1 VRVAVHVVKKLGR
14 RRGQLNALG
23 GLVYLQDSKSHT
35 RYLVDTGAAVSVL
48 PHSSPSPS
56 SGQPLTGADGK
67 PIASWGTVTRSLC
80 FGIRTFL
87 CTFIL
92 AAVSKPILGTDFLA
106 AHRLLVDPFSR
117 LVLDAVSL
125 KPLSAAVAVLP
136 SKFAAALCHI
146 TPAVRTLLASFPSII
161 GDGKATPRPLHG
173 VRHSVETTGRPVFAK
188 ARRLDPEKLRLAEAE
203 FRTLEKA
210 GIIRRSSSP
219 WSSPLHMVPK
229 QDGTWRPCGDYRRLN
244 LATKPDKYPLP
255 SILDLSAKLHGC
267 RYFSCIDLIKGYHQV
282 PMQEED
288 IEKTAI
294 ITPFGLW
301 EYLFMPF
308 GLTNAAQTFQR
319 LMDRLFRHLPFVFTY
334 LDDHLIASKTLEEHL
349 EHLSQFFT
357 ILQENGL
364 TINPSKCVF
373 AASSLKFLG
382 HQVSAAGIVPLARHV
397 TAIQDFPP
405 PSDLKGLQRF
415 LGMVNFYRQFL
426 PSIAQVLQPLTDFL
440 RGNPKVLAWSAEAAA
455 AFIAAKAALVS
466 VVPLSHPAPGAP
478 ISLAVDASDS
488 HVGGVLQ
495 QFQKKGWSPL
505 AFFSKKLSPTQAKYS
520 TFDRELLAA
529 HSAIRHFRFLLEGR
543 QFRLLT
549 DHKPLVAAMLR
560 VSPPWSARQQ
570 RHLSYIAEFT
580 SDIRHTSG
588 TANIVADALSRPSP
602 PTPPTAPVPPVMPS
616 ALPSPTPASLP
627 ISATSVESATAVAAA
642 QPVNF
647 SLIAAAQLTC
657 PDVAAMKLLP
667 SLSVVSQVVEGVE
680 ILGDVSTGVFRPLVP
695 PAFREQVFLHLHSI
709 SHPGIHASRRLVCR
723 SFCWS
728 HMSRDVTAWARS
740 CLSCQRSKV
749 HRHVHLQAAHIPVPA
764 RRFAH
769 LHIDLVGPLPLSSG
783 FSYLFTIVDRTTR
796 WAEAI
801 PLSTVTA
808 ADCAAALLQGWIQ
821 RFGVPA
827 TITSD
832 RGPQFTSQLWTAL
845 CKLLSIT
852 HVQTTAYHPQA
863 NGLVERLHRRVKDA
877 LRARSAAADWH
888 SHLPWVMM
896 GIRTAWREDSP
907 FSPAE
912 NVFGSQLVLPGQFLS
927 APESPSPSFLADFQG
942 LLAGRAPLPTIHN
955 TLPSAPDSLPEDLL
969 LSRFVLVRQDAVQ
982 PPLSPLYTG
991 PFLVLERSLHVFKLQ
1006 MGDRVDTVSTH
1017 RLKACHTPDNTPAA
1031 VPPKRGRPPAPP
1043 QPVAEDTAPRR
1054 RRVSFAWPPASSKP
1068 AKSSKT
1074 ITPTAPDKNFT
1085 PSILPL
1091 PSFHP
1096 SGRPARTVRRPE
1108 RYS

>member
-1 VRVAVHVVKKLGR
+1 
-14 RRGQLNALG
+14 
-23 GLVYLQDSKSHT
+23 
-35 RYLVDTGAAVSVL
+35 
-48 PHSSPSPS
+48 
-56 SGQPLTGADGK
+56 
-67 PIASWGTVTRSLC
+67 LC
-80 FGIRTFL
+80 FGVRTFL

-92 AAVSKPILGTDFLA
+92 AAVSKPILGSDFLA

-117 LVLDAVSL
+117 LVLDAVTL
-125 KPLSAAVAVLP
+125 KPLSAAVAALP
-136 SKFAAALCHI
+136 SKFAATLCHI
-146 TPAVRTLLASFPSII
+146 TPAVRTLLAAFPSII

-334 LDDHLIASKTLEEHL
+334 LDDHLIASRTLEEHL
-349 EHLSQFFT
+349 EHLSQFFA

-364 TINPSKCVF
+364 TINPAKCVF
-373 AASSLKFLG
+373 AVASLKFLG

-397 TAIQDFPP
+397 TAIQEFPP

-426 PSIAQVLQPLTDFL
+426 PSIAQVLQPLTDLL
-440 RGNPKVLAWSAEAAA
+440 RGNPKQLLWSAEAAA
-455 AFIAAKAALVS
+455 AFTAAKAALVS

-495 QFQKKGWSPL
+495 QYQQRGWSPL

-602 PTPPTAPVPPVMPS
+602 PSPPTAPSPNSCKPASVPVVTPS
-616 ALPSPTPASLP
+616 ALPYTKPATLP
-627 ISATSVESATAVAAA
+627 IAAASFESKAAVAAA
-642 QPVNF
+642 QPVDF
-647 SLIAAAQLTC
+647 SLIAAAQQSCTE
-657 PDVAAMKLLP
+657 VAAMRLLP
-667 SLSVVSQVVEGVE
+667 SLSVVSKSVEGVVL
-680 ILGDVSTGVFRPLVP
+680 LGDVSTGVFRPLVP
-695 PAFREQVFLHLHSI
+695 PAFREQVFLHLHCI
-709 SHPGIHASRRLVCR
+709 NHPGIRASRRLVCN
-723 SFCWS
+723 SFCWP

-740 CLSCQRSKV
+740 CLSCQKSKI
-749 HRHVHLQAAHIPVPA
+749 HRHVRLQAAHIPVPS

-769 LHIDLVGPLPLSSG
+769 LHVDLVGPLPLSSG
-783 FSYLFTIVDRTTR
+783 FSYLFTMVDRTTR
-796 WAEAI
+796 WPEAFA
-801 PLSTVTA
+801 LSSVAA

-821 RFGVPA
+821 RFGVPS

-832 RGPQFTSQLWTAL
+832 RGPQFTSQLWSAL
-845 CKLLSIT
+845 CKLLCIN
-852 HVQTTAYHPQA
+852 HIQTTAYHPQA
-863 NGLVERLHRRVKDA
+863 NGLVERLHRRLKDA
-877 LRARSAAADWH
+877 LRARSAAADWYH
-888 SHLPWVMM
+888 HLPWVML
-896 GIRTAWREDSP
+896 GIRTAWREDGV

-912 NVFGSQLVLPGQFLS
+912 NVFGSQPVLPGQFLS
-927 APESPSPSFLADFQG
+927 APESPSPSFLSDFQG
-942 LLAGRAPLPTIHN
+942 LLAGRTPLPTVHN
-955 TLPSAPDSLPEDLL
+955 SSLTAPVCLPEDLL
-969 LSRFVLVRQDAVQ
+969 LSRFVLVRQDSVQ
-982 PPLSPLYTG
+982 PPLSPLYSG
-991 PFLVLERSLHVFKLQ
+991 PYLVLERSLHAFKLQ
-1006 MGDRVDTVSTH
+1006 IGDRTDTVSCH
-1017 RLKACHTPDNTPAA
+1017 RLKACHTPENTTAA
-1031 VPPKRGRPPAPP
+1031 VPPRRGRPPLAAPCP
-1043 QPVAEDTAPRR
+1043 PVPEEPARR

-1068 AKSSKT
+1068 AMPAKNF
-1074 ITPTAPDKNFT
+1074 TPTAPDKKLT
-1085 PSILPL
+1085 PSSSLPL
-1091 PSFHP
+1091 FHP
-1096 SGRPARTVRRPE
+1096 SGRPARTVKRPE
-1108 RYS
+1108 RYA